1 MFTSSPE
8 LWWAVV
14 VSTVVFLTLGV
25 GIVVIIVQNQ
35 RRHISA
41 QRKTMAV
48 LRKSEQEYSDLFN
61 NVSDVVYVHSLE
73 GNIQRINDAL
83 TKLLGYDKKD
93 LIGKSFSEIFDKK
106 HENKINEYLNEIK
119 QTGESSGLIHLTSKE
134 NQEFVFEYRNSLVT
148 QNGHSIAVRGV
159 ARNVTEQRKAEKAL
173 RESEERF
180 RRLIMYSPVP
190 IAVYSLG
197 RWVFLNDA
205 ARTLA
210 GAANTDEVIGKSI
223 LNFIKP
229 ERRKAVKK
237 QIRENLLQGN
247 DVSITEETITRL
259 DGNEIEIEVVAI
271 PILYRGKRAVQMV
284 IRDIT
289 EQKRVHEE
297 LARAQRLET
306 AGRIAGQIAHDFNNL
321 LAPLTAYPALI
332 RDDLATGGDVSE
344 FLSEME
350 SAATKIA
357 EINQQ
362 LLALGRRGHYATE
375 LVDLSQLISKL
386 TILQALPKDLILNL
400 DLTSDLFLVKGGAA
414 QLTRALMNLIINAK
428 EAMDNVG
435 ALTIKVENVYLDK
448 PLKGYQTIKRG
459 EYVKVEICDTGTGID
474 TAIIN
479 KIFDPFFTTKK
490 MDKIRGSGLGLSI
503 VHGVVDDHNGYI
515 TFTSEQGQG
524 TSFFLYFPISRETP
538 AESAMENGIPKG
550 QGEHILF
557 VDDDPVQRTVSSQL
571 LKRLGYRVQVLSSG
585 EEAVEYVREHNPDLL
600 VLDMVMDGIDGAETY
615 RQILEFKTDLRAIIL
630 SGYAMSQR
638 VDEAL
643 RLGAGAFVAK
653 PIRPQLLATVIR
665 KELDKEASSKN

>member
-1 MFTSSPE
+1 MFASSPE

-14 VSTVVFLTLGV
+14 ASTIVFLILGV
-25 GIVVIIVQNQ
+25 GIVIIIVQNQ

-41 QRKTMAV
+41 QREKMAV

-61 NVSDVVYVHSLE
+61 NVSDVVFVHSLD
-73 GNIQRINDAL
+73 GNILRINDAL
-83 TKLLGYDKKD
+83 TTLLGFNKKD

-106 HENKINEYLNEIK
+106 YEDKINEYLNEIK
-119 QTGESSGLIHLTSKE
+119 QTGESRGLIHLNSKE

-159 ARNVTEQRKAEKAL
+159 ARNVTEQKKAEKAL

-180 RRLIMYSPVP
+180 RRLIKYSPVP
-190 IAVYSLG
+190 IAVHSIG
-197 RWVFLNDA
+197 RWVYLNDA
-205 ARTLA
+205 AKTLA
-210 GAANTDEVIGKSI
+210 GAAHIDEVIGKSV
-223 LNFIKP
+223 LSFIKP

-237 QIRENLLQGN
+237 RIKETLLQGN
-247 DVSITEETITRL
+247 KVSIIEETIVRL
-259 DGNEIEIEVVAI
+259 DGKQIEVELVAI
-271 PILYRGKRAVQMV
+271 PIVYRSKPAVQMV

-289 EQKRVHEE
+289 EQKRVQEE

-321 LAPLTAYPALI
+321 LAPLTAYPTLI
-332 RDDLATGGDVSE
+332 HDDLAKGSDVSE

-362 LLALGRRGHYATE
+362 LLALGRRGHYTTE
-375 LVDLSQLISKL
+375 QIDLNQLISKL
-386 TILQALPKDLILNL
+386 TILKTLPKDLILNL
-400 DLTSDLFLVKGGAA
+400 ELTNDLFLIKGGAA
-414 QLTRALMNLIINAK
+414 QLTRVLMNLIINAK
-428 EAMDNVG
+428 EAMNDLG
-435 ALTIKVENVYLDK
+435 ALTIKTENVYLDE
-448 PLKGYQTIKRG
+448 PLKGNQTIKRG

-474 TAIIN
+474 ATIVN

-490 MDKIRGSGLGLSI
+490 MDKLRGSGLGLSI
-503 VHGVVDDHNGYI
+503 VHGVVEDHNGYI

-538 AESAMENGIPKG
+538 AESVVKNGIPKG
-550 QGEHILF
+550 RGEHILF

-571 LKRLGYRVQVLSSG
+571 LKRLGYQVQVVSSG
-585 EEAVEYVREHNPDLL
+585 EEAVEYVRKHIPDL
-600 VLDMVMDGIDGAETY
+600 VILDMVMDGIDGAETY
-615 RQILEFKTDLRAIIL
+615 RQIIEFKSGLRAIVL
-630 SGYAMSQR
+630 SGYAMSHR

-643 RLGAGAFVAK
+643 RLGAGAFVPK
-653 PIRPQLLATVIR
+653 PIRPHLLATVIR
-665 KELDKEASSKN
+665 KELDKEIPSKN